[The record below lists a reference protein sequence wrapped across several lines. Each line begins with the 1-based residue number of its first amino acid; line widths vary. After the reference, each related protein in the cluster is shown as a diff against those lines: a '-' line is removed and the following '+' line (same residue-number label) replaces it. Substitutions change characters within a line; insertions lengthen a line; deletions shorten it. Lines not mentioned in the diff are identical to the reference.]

1 MSLHGMHAHGMQA
14 DTGFLRRLYGK
25 RKKKTYSTVTGAIL
39 RVSAPGI
46 DTPSPAFCDAF
57 IAGGAAGFPLASVS
71 VSS

>member
-1 MSLHGMHAHGMQA
+1 MVCMRMVCKPTRDSCDAF
-14 DTGFLRRLYGK
+14 TEK
-25 RKKKTYSTVTGAIL
+25 EKKTYSTVTGAIL